1 MCARKKSSKAL
12 EAETNA
18 EVRRLLS
25 SAAPQAAQTLIDALS
40 EDSLK
45 KETRIDC
52 AKEILNRI
60 YGKTLQ
66 INDAENEI
74 HIIMSKEIRQLAE

>member
-18 EVRRLLS
+18 EVRRLVS

>member
-1 MCARKKSSKAL
+1 MCARKKSSKVL

-18 EVRRLLS
+18 EVRRLLA

-66 INDAENEI
+66 INETDNEI
-74 HIIMSKEIRQLAE
+74 RIVMSKDVQQLAE

>member
-1 MCARKKSSKAL
+1 MCARKKSSKVL

-18 EVRRLLS
+18 EVRRLLA

-66 INDAENEI
+66 INETDNEI
-74 HIIMSKEIRQLAE
+74 RIVMSKDVQKLAE